1 MDLHTPVGYIG
12 LGQMGSA
19 MATHLASS
27 GAAVVVCDLNPAA
40 TADAVAAGATA
51 VATAAEVAA
60 TCDVVSICVPAAAH
74 LAAVATGPGGLADGA
89 RPGTTLLVHSTVA
102 PDTVR
107 DLAATAGLWGVAVHD
122 ACVAGGADA
131 AANGDLV
138 VLAGGLAAMDPAARA
153 VLDVY
158 ASRVIDGGP
167 VGAGAAL
174 KLGVNVMTYAQFAA
188 AACAFDLAAATGTDT
203 ASLVEAWRHTGQ
215 LGRLTEA
222 FLPLLSIPS
231 AHITGTFRDSLA
243 GTVDIATKD
252 LALAA
257 SLADARA
264 LGTVIDSLAAAMP
277 TVFGIDTPPPHDPE
291 QP

>member
-1 MDLHTPVGYIG
+1 MDQRAPVGYIG

-19 MATHLASS
+19 MATHLAST
-27 GAAVVVCDLNPAA
+27 GTPVVVCDINPAA
-40 TADAVAAGATA
+40 TAGAAAAGASVAASPAA
-51 VATAAEVAA
+51 VAGA
-60 TCDVVSICVPAAAH
+60 CDVISICVPAAGH
-74 LAAVATGPGGLADGA
+74 LAAVATGPGGLAGAA
-89 RPGTTLLVHSTVA
+89 RPGTTVLVHSTVA

-107 DLAATAGLWGVAVHD
+107 DLAATAAHWGVAVHD

-131 AANGDLV
+131 AATGDLV

-188 AACAFDLAAATGTDT
+188 AACAFDLADAAGTDT

-222 FLPLLSIPS
+222 FLPLLSIPP
-231 AHITGTFRDSLA
+231 AHITGALRDSLA

-257 SLADARA
+257 ALADAA
-264 LGTVIDSLAAAMP
+264 PLGGVIDALAAAMP
-277 TVFGIDTPPPHDPE
+277 TVFGVATPPPNDRE